1 MLRNW
6 KPKHKTGTGK
16 LKADYLKGTMKQMR
30 SGNSAQ
36 RELSYTHTANRLG
49 IAGIKT
55 VPVRAAGNDRS
66 RRLERKLKFC

>member
-1 MLRNW
+1 METKTQNRNRQA
-6 KPKHKTGTGK
+6 KSPLFERNNET
-16 LKADYLKGTMKQMR
+16 D
-30 SGNSAQ
+30 AQ